1 MSTLIHIDVSQDA
14 TVAIG
19 FDTPIAMLKECH
31 RKVHDQCQ
39 TLQRLE
45 SHLVSHGSD
54 QAAAQAAAAIVR
66 YFDMAGPLHH
76 ADEEEDVLPALFESA
91 AGADAVR
98 LREMADTLQADHTA
112 LNQQWAALR
121 QVLSA
126 IVQGQAVRLN
136 GVDVRA
142 FVSHY
147 RAHIDFEE
155 SQVFP
160 MAERLLAMDTMA
172 AIGLSMRRRRGER

>member
-1 MSTLIHIDVSQDA
+1 MSSLIHIDVPQASR
-14 TVAIG
+14 VAIG
-19 FDTPIAMLKECH
+19 FDTPMAMLKECH
-31 RKVHDQCQ
+31 RKVLDQCE
-39 TLQRLE
+39 TLLRLE
-45 SHLVSHGSD
+45 SHLVANGSD
-54 QAAAQAAAAIVR
+54 QAAAEAAAAIMR
-66 YFDMAGPLHH
+66 YFDLAGPHHH
-76 ADEEEDVLPALFESA
+76 ADEEEDLLPALFA
-91 AGADAVR
+91 FVAGADAVR

>member
-112 LNQQWAALR
+112 LNQQWASLRHVLR
-121 QVLSA
+121 QVM
-126 IVQGQAVRLN
+126 QGQAAHLDEA
-136 GVDVRA
+136 DVRT
-142 FVSHY
+142 FVSRY

-155 SQVFP
+155 AHVLP
-160 MAERLLAMDTMA
+160 LAERLIPLDTMA
-172 AIGLSMRRRRGER
+172 KIGLSMRRRRGER